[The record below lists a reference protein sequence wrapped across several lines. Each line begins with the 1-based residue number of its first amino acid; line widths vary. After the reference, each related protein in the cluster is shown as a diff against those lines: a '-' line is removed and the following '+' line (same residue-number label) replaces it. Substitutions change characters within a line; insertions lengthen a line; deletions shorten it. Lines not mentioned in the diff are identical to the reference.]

1 MAHENNLKHI
11 AQESDDEMPYQN
23 FQENAYTKAVWD
35 SLLSFLG
42 NEKGVAGMMGNLYHE
57 SHCYPNMLNGDT
69 APPTVNSIDY
79 TTRVDSHEM
88 TRATFISSRA
98 YGLAQWLSKG
108 RKANLYDA
116 PWGGGQPSAGN
127 SIGSLSRGLA
137 MIQYELNSSSY
148 ASTKTALQTATD
160 INAATEFVFVYYEGA
175 GDSTLGQRQYYA
187 QQIYNTYAQGG
198 TGDCYVALT
207 VIGNGTATVVP
218 QYVTAGNDVTL
229 TCTPASG
236 EQLLNIEAR
245 EVATG
250 YAIAVSVTTGSQLIP
265 INADAYIIVTFSGDS
280 PTPPVPP
287 TPTQPTKTPDKHM
300 PIWMYPFMKC

>member
-1 MAHENNLKHI
+1 MAQENSLKLT
-11 AQESDDEMPYQN
+11 AQESDNDMPYQN
-23 FQENAYTKAVWD
+23 FEENAYTKTIWD
-35 SLLSFLG
+35 YLLGIIG

-57 SHCYPNMLNGDT
+57 SHCYPNMLYGDS

-88 TRATFISSRA
+88 TRATFISSKA

-127 SIGSLSRGLA
+127 SIGSLTRGLN
-137 MIQYELNSSSY
+137 MIEYELTHDY
-148 ASTKTALQTATD
+148 TSTMTALQSAND
-160 INAATEFVFVYYEGA
+160 IDAATAYVFNFYEGA

-187 QQIYNTYAQGG
+187 NQIYTKYHQGS

-207 VIGNGTATVVP
+207 VIGNGVATVVP
-218 QYVTAGNDVTL
+218 QYVTAGNDITL

-236 EQLLNIEAR
+236 EQLLDIEAR

-250 YAIAVSVTTGSQLIP
+250 YAIAVQLTTGSQRIP
-265 INADAYIIVTFSGDS
+265 INNDAYIIVTFSGES
-280 PTPPVPP
+280 PIPPVPP
-287 TPTQPTKTPDKHM
+287 TPTQPTKTPRKSM
-300 PIWMYPFMKC
+300 PIWMYPVLKC